1 MLVRIKQ
8 RNRAVHFRND
18 VVGALDELAG
28 LAFVK

>member
-18 VVGALDELAG
+18 VGALGELAG